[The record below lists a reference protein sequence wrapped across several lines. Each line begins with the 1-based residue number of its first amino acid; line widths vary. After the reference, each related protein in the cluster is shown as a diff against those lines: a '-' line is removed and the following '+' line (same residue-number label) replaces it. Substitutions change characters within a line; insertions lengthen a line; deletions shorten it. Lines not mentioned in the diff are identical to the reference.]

1 MQARRVASSLYKLG
15 KGPLEIFRAFQL
27 PVGDAKA
34 KEEVNIVLFVRGNRF
49 ERFDGLLV
57 LVKYKVGHP
66 FQVAGLDA
74 GRVSRQVAC
83 KVRYGVP
90 EILLLVV
97 ADAKDEVEIRNIMKE
112 RDNLLDSYEGLLRLL
127 EHE

>member
-1 MQARRVASSLYKLG
+1 MQARRVASSLDKLG

-49 ERFDGLLV
+49 EHFDGLLV
-57 LVKYKVGHP
+57 LVKYKVRHP

-74 GRVSRQVAC
+74 GRVSREVAR
-83 KVRYGVP
+83 KVTDGVP
-90 EILLLVV
+90 EVLLLVV
-97 ADAKDEVEIRNIMKE
+97 ADAKDKEEVRIF
-112 RDNLLDSYEGLLRLL
+112 LLARGNRFECFDGPLGLLK
-127 EHE
+127 

>member
-1 MQARRVASSLYKLG
+1 MQARRVASSLDKLG

-57 LVKYKVGHP
+57 LVKYKVRHP
-66 FQVAGLDA
+66 FQVAGRDA
-74 GRVSRQVAC
+74 GRVSGHVARKVRDGVAEILILIVAKATTKREERICLLPAVDSIVAC
-83 KVRYGVP
+83 LGVLS
-90 EILLLVV
+90 LL
-97 ADAKDEVEIRNIMKE
+97 I
-112 RDNLLDSYEGLLRLL
+112 
-127 EHE
+127 